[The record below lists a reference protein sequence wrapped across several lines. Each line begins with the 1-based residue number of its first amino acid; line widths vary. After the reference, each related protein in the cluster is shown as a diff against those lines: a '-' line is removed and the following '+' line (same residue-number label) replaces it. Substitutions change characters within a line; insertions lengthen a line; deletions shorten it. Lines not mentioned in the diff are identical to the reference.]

1 MNRLKLIVLLGL
13 VFAVAACGKAETSS
27 AAEAE
32 EGLAAFQKRDFDE
45 AFEILLPL
53 AEKGDAEAQFKV
65 GFMYVHGRGVDR
77 DFDEAI
83 GWMTKAAEQGYPEA
97 QYNLAL
103 SYDIGR
109 GVARDL
115 VEAHKWATLAVGQG
129 YSSAG
134 ELKEDTAS
142 NMTEDELREARK
154 RVSEWRVRQ

>member
-1 MNRLKLIVLLGL
+1 MKRIALVVLLGL
-13 VFAVAACGKAETSS
+13 LLVVAACDRAETSR

-32 EGLAAFQKRDFDE
+32 AGHTAFRDRDFDE

-53 AEKGDAEAQFKV
+53 AKDGDVEAQFEV

-77 DFDEAI
+77 DFDTAMH
-83 GWMTKAAEQGYPEA
+83 WLTLAADQGHPQA
-97 QYNLAL
+97 QYHLAL

-115 VEAHKWATLAVGQG
+115 VEAHKWATLALAQG
-129 YSSAG
+129 YTSAG
-134 ELKEDTAS
+134 EVKEDTAS
-142 NMTEDELREARK
+142 NMNEDELREARK

>member
-1 MNRLKLIVLLGL
+1 MKRLKLILLLGL
-13 VFAVAACGKAETSS
+13 VFAITACGKAETSS
-27 AAEAE
+27 TATAE
-32 EGLAAFQKRDFDE
+32 EGRAAFEERDFDE
-45 AFEILLPL
+45 AFELLLPL
-53 AEKGDAEAQFKV
+53 AENGDPEAQFKV

-83 GWMTKAAEQGYPEA
+83 RWMTAAAEQGFPEA

-115 VEAHKWATLAVGQG
+115 VEAHKWATLALGQG
-129 YSSAG
+129 YTSAG

>member
-1 MNRLKLIVLLGL
+1 MNRLKLMVLLGL
-13 VFAVAACGKAETSS
+13 VVAVAACGKAETSS
-27 AAEAE
+27 SAETE
-32 EGLAAFQKRDFDE
+32 EGHAAFQKRDFDE

-83 GWMTKAAEQGYPEA
+83 KWMTAAAEQGYPEA

-129 YSSAG
+129 YTSAG

>member
-1 MNRLKLIVLLGL
+1 MVLLGL
-13 VFAVAACGKAETSS
+13 VIALAACGNTETPS
-27 AAEAE
+27 AARAE
-32 EGLAAFQKRDFDE
+32 DGNTAFQERDFDE
-45 AFEILLPL
+45 AFEVLLPL
-53 AEKGDAEAQFKV
+53 AKEGDAEAQFKV

-77 DFDEAI
+77 DFDEAMR
-83 GWMTKAAEQGYPEA
+83 WMTAAAEQGYPEA

-115 VEAHKWATLAVGQG
+115 VEAHKWATLALGQG
-129 YSSAG
+129 YTSAG